1 MSNITPTQ
9 VDQYLESI
17 EKRYSMAKNPLGIET
32 NPFGNS
38 LQMVMLRT
46 KNYNRKSEIK
56 RVIKNAEMS
65 NPELEQHTNIFL
77 SSYEINSNSVN
88 LIAKMVYEYDAR
100 LFKEKVISKRHYS
113 NNEKKSI
120 SGYARQLNRLVIE
133 LLEHTTKAL
142 RDLDDIDLMKLRNDI
157 VSHIHDIHYIVL
169 TDSTKPIHPKDIFA
183 TVCDQSCNKV
193 YEMIEMFFKVK
204 KAKLILSRN
213 RLH

>member
-1 MSNITPTQ
+1 MRNITPTQ

-56 RVIKNAEMS
+56 RVIRNAEMS
-65 NPELEQHTNIFL
+65 NPELEQHTDIFL

-183 TVCDQSCNKV
+183 TVCDQSYNKV